1 MIYGL
6 SGIDMCFSLFRELS
20 QENLAIPEGLYVSL
34 VDLGTQI
41 GLIERTLHVAYNMEC
56 EGFQLSG
63 EQLHEL
69 MVRCQSEA
77 EISEFV
83 RTFSLLHQGFQPET
97 PRFDVEVY
105 EDLIAMLTQCN
116 RKNEVAKVQKL
127 AQAAGHDNLIV

>member
-20 QENLAIPEGLYVSL
+20 QENLAIPEVLYVSL
-34 VDLGTQI
+34 VDLGAQI
-41 GLIERTLHVAYNMEC
+41 GLIKRTLHVAYNMEC

-69 MVRCQSEA
+69 M
-77 EISEFV
+77 
-83 RTFSLLHQGFQPET
+83 GFQPDT

-116 RKNEVAKVQKL
+116 RKNEVAKPQDMTTGSFRRVINDSINNKL
-127 AQAAGHDNLIV
+127 THF